1 MAGLL
6 ARYLAEGRR
15 SGAGRCQGD
24 CINVLASNATAAGTG
39 RRYPA
44 ARYGSGAE
52 RDAGPRLDHDFFA
65 LSLGVVTYH
74 LTTPAHSFIGR
85 HAGGF
90 FIYAIMVMDAYLW
103 ARYRHG
109 RWQQA

>member
-1 MAGLL
+1 MFSRPLHPILVLVVAILL
-6 ARYLAEGRR
+6 PGM
-15 SGAGRCQGD
+15 GQ
-24 CINVLASNATAAGTG
+24 VLNGMLVRAWIMI
-39 RRYPA
+39 
-44 ARYGSGAE
+44 
-52 RDAGPRLDHDFFA
+52 FFT

-103 ARYRHG
+103 ARYRYA

>member
-1 MAGLL
+1 MFSRPLHPLL
-6 ARYLAEGRR
+6 
-15 SGAGRCQGD
+15 
-24 CINVLASNATAAGTG
+24 VLVVAILLPGMGQVLNGMLVRAWIMI
-39 RRYPA
+39 
-44 ARYGSGAE
+44 
-52 RDAGPRLDHDFFA
+52 FFT

>member
-1 MAGLL
+1 MFSRPMQPLL
-6 ARYLAEGRR
+6 
-15 SGAGRCQGD
+15 
-24 CINVLASNATAAGTG
+24 VLVVAILLPGMGQVLNGMLVRAWIMI
-39 RRYPA
+39 
-44 ARYGSGAE
+44 
-52 RDAGPRLDHDFFA
+52 FFA

-74 LTTPAHSFIGR
+74 LTTAAHSFIGR

>member
-1 MAGLL
+1 MFSRPLHPLL
-6 ARYLAEGRR
+6 ILVVAVILPGM
-15 SGAGRCQGD
+15 GQ
-24 CINVLASNATAAGTG
+24 VLNGMLVRAWIMI
-39 RRYPA
+39 
-44 ARYGSGAE
+44 
-52 RDAGPRLDHDFFA
+52 FFA

-103 ARYRHG
+103 SRYRYA
-109 RWQQA
+109 RWQQSQSSTAT

>member
-1 MAGLL
+1 M
-6 ARYLAEGRR
+6 
-15 SGAGRCQGD
+15 
-24 CINVLASNATAAGTG
+24 I
-39 RRYPA
+39 
-44 ARYGSGAE
+44 
-52 RDAGPRLDHDFFA
+52 FFT

-103 ARYRHG
+103 ARYRYA
-109 RWQQA
+109 RWQQQ